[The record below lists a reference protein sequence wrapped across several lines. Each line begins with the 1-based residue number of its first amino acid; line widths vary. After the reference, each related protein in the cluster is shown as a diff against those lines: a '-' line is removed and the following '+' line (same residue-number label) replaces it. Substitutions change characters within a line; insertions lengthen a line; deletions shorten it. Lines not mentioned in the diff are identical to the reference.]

1 MPAAFGATASHVYVA
16 GTTAGVVD
24 YLGFFD
30 RWLPIALAVVLS
42 LSFVLLL
49 LAFRSIVIPAKAILM
64 NLLSVGAAYGL
75 LVLVFQKGVGAHLLR
90 LPAGRQHRGLGAAVP
105 LQPALRALD
114 GLPGLPAHAH
124 QGAL

>member
-24 YLGFFD
+24 YLDFFD

-49 LAFRSIVIPAKAILM
+49 A
-64 NLLSVGAAYGL
+64 
-75 LVLVFQKGVGAHLLR
+75 R
-90 LPAGRQHRGLGAAVP
+90 LP
-105 LQPALRALD
+105 LRSSSR
-114 GLPGLPAHAH
+114 PRRSS
-124 QGAL
+124 